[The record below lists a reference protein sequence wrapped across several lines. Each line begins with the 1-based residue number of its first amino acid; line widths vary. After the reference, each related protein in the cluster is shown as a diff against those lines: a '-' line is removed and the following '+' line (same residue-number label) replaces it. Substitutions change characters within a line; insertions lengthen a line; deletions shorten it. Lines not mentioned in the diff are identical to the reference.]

1 MGNTNPN
8 SHVHPVSKDQ
18 GEEIEKQDW
27 QAIRVKVETSFSAF
41 LLIFSGTMFI
51 ATIAWVICAAI
62 IWPTENSRYFR
73 NSIEIDSNRYL
84 EIWGPKVVPGDKEFI
99 EVQFTLR
106 QSSVAPEA
114 ISLEMTIPPQLV
126 VISPINLENSQKI
139 EFQFGAATQETRVIQ
154 IASAHVVKGIGAH
167 ETQIILYQKSPVEK
181 EVGSFSLAP
190 EGMLRAVILRY
201 GGGGSQI
208 PLFPLTTLF
217 LSVVALVYQEL
228 EKRRKEREEQRK
240 SEEEQREKTTA
251 ETELASACTALRDG
265 HIDTAQAIIEK
276 LNQEKMRRHL
286 RENDLAN
293 INVLLKIGLGNLENA
308 PKFSSDWLEEL
319 AGTLLYVIQ
328 NTPKDRKRLEI
339 LLREFPLNQIE
350 NENIRA
356 ELEVAK
362 QVISEIRT
370 PTQPREPNF
379 PPGSNFPPFA
389 SSVED
394 FTKNPFPFEKAED
407 DESLLFAKNNALF
420 WPGHPLINTLKTAHG
435 AILVSGETGS
445 GKTALAKALGNYP
458 LFLGAPQTFACY
470 LSGTPT
476 MEEIHSV
483 LARQLLNFVERLPS
497 FLILLNDEQR
507 KLLGQTLVIKLG
519 KDLVSG
525 RLGCALDTSLWKWLD
540 KAKSAD
546 IRRIWEA
553 EAKTHL
559 HMLLDSVNEATPYA
573 WSDRQWMFAFATC
586 IQSLDFEKS
595 AYIIFDVEDKYSW
608 NWYAETILSSE
619 PFWSDIG
626 FHTVTFRAAKK
637 YPQEKKYDKARILE
651 LKWDKQ
657 QLADWAHWRWE
668 KAYNNRREGVL
679 FDAGPLDD
687 LLNAS
692 QKNPRCFIR
701 LWNTLTE
708 TKQTLHVTKEDI
720 KNAKEKTDCACQPH
734 TGSSA
739 HPT

>member
-1 MGNTNPN
+1 MGNTNP
-8 SHVHPVSKDQ
+8 SSYVHPVSKDQ
-18 GEEIEKQDW
+18 SEEIEKQDW
-27 QAIRVKVETSFSAF
+27 QAIRVKAEKVFSAF

-51 ATIAWVICAAI
+51 ATIAWIICAAI

-73 NSIEIDSNRYL
+73 NSVEIDSNRYL

-106 QSSVAPEA
+106 QSSVAPEV

-139 EFQFGAATQETRVIQ
+139 ELQFGAATQETRVIQ

-167 ETQIILYQKSPVEK
+167 ETQIIIYQKSPVEK

-217 LSVVALVYQEL
+217 LSVAAFFYQERGRQKL
-228 EKRRKEREEQRK
+228 
-240 SEEEQREKTTA
+240 EEETK
-251 ETELASACTALRDG
+251 
-265 HIDTAQAIIEK
+265 
-276 LNQEKMRRHL
+276 QEAAKSTIQEIRNRIKRGQPIAARNFLKSLEQDNMQNYVK
-286 RENDLAN
+286 EDLST
-293 INVLLKIGLGNLENA
+293 IQTLLKITDGDLDNIPNQSAFEGWLDEYAGTLRYLAENA
-308 PKFSSDWLEEL
+308 PK
-319 AGTLLYVIQ
+319 
-328 NTPKDRKRLEI
+328 DRRALEI
-339 LLREFPLNQIE
+339 QLREFPLDKIKDTTT
-350 NENIRA
+350 RDA
-356 ELEVAK
+356 LESVK
-362 QVISEIRT
+362 QVIKETRI
-370 PTQPREPNF
+370 PTQTREPNF
-379 PPGSNFPPFA
+379 PPESNFPQFA
-389 SSVED
+389 FLVDDSLVDDED
-394 FTKNPFPFEKAED
+394 SKEKRFPKENPFPFEKAED
-407 DESLLFAKNNALF
+407 DESLLFAENDALF
-420 WPGHPLINTLKTAHG
+420 WSEHPLINTLKTARG

-445 GKTALAKALGNYP
+445 GKTALAKALGNYYP
-458 LFLGAPQTFACY
+458 RLLGTPQTFACY

-497 FLILLNDEQR
+497 FLILLNGEQR
-507 KLLGQTLVIKLG
+507 KLLGQTLVVKLG

-525 RLGCALDTSLWKWLD
+525 RLGYALNTSLWKWLD

-559 HMLLDSVNEATPYA
+559 HMLLDSVNEAMPYA
-573 WSDRQWMFAFATC
+573 WSDRQWMFALATC
-586 IQSLDFEKS
+586 IQSLDFDKS
-595 AYIIFDVEDKYSW
+595 AYIIFDAENKFSW

-619 PFWSDIG
+619 PSWSDIG
-626 FHTVTFRAAKK
+626 FYTVTFRAAQK
-637 YPQEKKYDKARILE
+637 YPQEKKHDRARIFE

-657 QLADWAHWRWE
+657 QLKDWAHWRWE
-668 KAYNNRREGVL
+668 KVYNKRKEGIL
-679 FDAGPLDD
+679 FDDPELLDA

-701 LWNTLTE
+701 LWNTLVE
-708 TKQTLHVTKEDI
+708 TKQTLHVTKKDI
-720 KNAKEKTDCACQPH
+720 ENVKETTDCI
-734 TGSSA
+734 
-739 HPT
+739 